1 MNSARRGDKVVFVPP
16 RAIVQDPT
24 NVLNGRISPN
34 GKCISYQA
42 GIVNTTVAAV
52 YIEAFPDGGQR
63 QTVSENGT
71 LAVWRADG
79 AALYYSSD
87 NVLYAVDVSESEGTL
102 KLGTP
107 RALMP
112 IIQGRGFSYD
122 IARDG
127 RILAL
132 VTSERR
138 ASRPLTL
145 IQNWIASHGAD

>member
-1 MNSARRGDKVVFVPP
+1 
-16 RAIVQDPT
+16 
-24 NVLNGRISPN
+24 
-34 GKCISYQA
+34 
-42 GIVNTTVAAV
+42 
-52 YIEAFPDGGQR
+52 
-63 QTVSENGT
+63 
-71 LAVWRADG
+71 
-79 AALYYSSD
+79 
-87 NVLYAVDVSESEGTL
+87 VDVSESEGAL
-102 KLGTP
+102 RLGTP